1 MNLPPVEAIDTIYR
15 FALQQPRWRQ
25 LPQCWRF
32 PLLQYIPF
40 PRVAEVRGCCRISLQ
55 QRPSSRLLALGRR
68 PSLAFLVRREPSTA
82 NTLCLVHHDCAHDQA
97 THVRDERP
105 LPTRSDG
112 AAHCRSTTCDVATAC
127 ARRGHG
133 ATVHVPLPTGPSLAP
148 RHVATCGRRHCLSRA
163 ALSTATFHATP
174 ARPSPTTSLTYR

>member
-1 MNLPPVEAIDTIYR
+1 MATAAAVLALPVTPVYTVSPSCR
-15 FALQQPRWRQ
+15 SSG
-25 LPQCWRF
+25 
-32 PLLQYIPF
+32 LLQNIP
-40 PRVAEVRGCCRISLQ
+40 ATTTKLL
-55 QRPSSRLLALGRR
+55 PSRSDAS

-82 NTLCLVHHDCAHDQA
+82 NTLCLVHHDCAHNQA
-97 THVRDERP
+97 THVRDDTP
-105 LPTRSDG
+105 LPKRSDG

-133 ATVHVPLPTGPSLAP
+133 ATVLVPLPTGPSLAP

>member
-55 QRPSSRLLALGRR
+55 QRPSSCLLARTHHPRSLSSFAGSRRLPTPSVSFTMTAPTTKQLTFATKGRFRQDPTAQPTARPRRFVPSTHRLAGSTHKLGPSGLPPGRTFRTPGHANRTGAGLGVALRR
-68 PSLAFLVRREPSTA
+68 DRSHTA
-82 NTLCLVHHDCAHDQA
+82 NT
-97 THVRDERP
+97 
-105 LPTRSDG
+105 
-112 AAHCRSTTCDVATAC
+112 
-127 ARRGHG
+127 
-133 ATVHVPLPTGPSLAP
+133 
-148 RHVATCGRRHCLSRA
+148 
-163 ALSTATFHATP
+163 
-174 ARPSPTTSLTYR
+174 

>member
-15 FALQQPRWRQ
+15 FALQQPSWRR
-25 LPQCWRF
+25 LPQCWRI

-82 NTLCLVHHDCAHDQA
+82 NTLCLVHHDCAHNQA
-97 THVRDERP
+97 THVRDDTP
-105 LPTRSDG
+105 LPKRSDG

-133 ATVHVPLPTGPSLAP
+133 ATVHVPLPTGPLASLLATSPPAAAATVSAGQLYP
-148 RHVATCGRRHCLSRA
+148 R
-163 ALSTATFHATP
+163 P
-174 ARPSPTTSLTYR
+174 PSMPPLLGHLPPPR